1 MEKPNRPK
9 IILTDVDGCCVDW
22 NTAFEKFAISKGY
35 KRIPDTDQ
43 HYNLG
48 LRFDAPSNNTMRKLV
63 IEFNDSAEIAT
74 LEALPGAVKYVEKL
88 VKEGFRFIA
97 ITSLSDNPVA
107 LKYRT
112 ENLHNLFGDVFDE
125 IICLKVGSAKGHVL
139 ERWADSKLFW
149 IEDHFVN
156 AEAGYEVG
164 LKPILVNTPYNAHFQ
179 TDLFSRT
186 SMSNPWREIYSWI
199 LFDYGYASMESFQ

>member
-1 MEKPNRPK
+1 MNNKPK
-9 IILTDVDGCCVDW
+9 LILTDVDGVLCNW
-22 NTAFEKFAISKGY
+22 NDAFEKFAISKGFA
-35 KRIPDTDQ
+35 RLPNTDQ

-48 LRFDAPSNNTMRKLV
+48 MRFDAPSNNTMHKLV
-63 IEFNDSAEIAT
+63 VEFNDSAEIAT

-97 ITSLSDNPVA
+97 ITSLSDAPEA

-112 ENLHNLFGDVFDE
+112 QNLHNLFGNVFDE
-125 IICLKVGSAKGHVL
+125 IICLKIGSAKGHVL
-139 ERWADSKLFW
+139 ERWADSGLFW
-149 IEDHFVN
+149 IEDHFMN

-164 LKPILVNTPYNAHFQ
+164 LKPILVDTPYNAHFK

-186 SMSNPWREIYSWI
+186 SMRDPWREIHSWV
-199 LFDYGYASMESFQ
+199 LFHYGYATMESFQ